1 MRFNLLS
8 HEAVQLSTMRRV
20 CLLGERSHFPI
31 VMLNLFQHNSSLHG
45 VILKQVQDDENWKPL
60 T

>member
-8 HEAVQLSTMRRV
+8 HEAVQLSAGWRA

-31 VMLNLFQHNSSLHG
+31 VMLNLFQDNPMQRA
-45 VILKQVQDDENWKPL
+45 VMLKQVQHDENWKSL